1 MDAKTNHQAAD
12 EQREGAVKRAC
23 DANPACKC
31 GPDCRCGD
39 NCTCGANARQAA

>member
-12 EQREGAVKRAC
+12 EQGEGAEKRAC